1 MFSRLALT
9 NLRARGRALARVP
22 HRRCAT
28 DPGFEKLK
36 TDLMVTELESVRG
49 RCNALTWA
57 LLLTS
62 GALLFTTYMNGR
74 TDDMNGRTHD
84 LMFKALEAHGEAL
97 VNHGEALVNHKE
109 ALVNHKAAIEKLMDD
124 APASKK

>member
-36 TDLMVTELESVRG
+36 TDLMITELELVRG
-49 RCNALTWA
+49 RCNALSWA

-62 GALLFTTYMNGR
+62 GALLFTTYMNA
-74 TDDMNGRTHD
+74 RTHD
-84 LMFKALEAHGEAL
+84 MMFKALEAHG
-97 VNHGEALVNHKE
+97 E

-124 APASKK
+124 APTSKK